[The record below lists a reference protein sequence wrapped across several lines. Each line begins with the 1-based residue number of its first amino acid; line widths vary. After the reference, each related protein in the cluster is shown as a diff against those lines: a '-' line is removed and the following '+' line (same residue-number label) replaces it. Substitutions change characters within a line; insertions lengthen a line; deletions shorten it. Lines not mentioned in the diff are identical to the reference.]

1 MAVSQYDKEHLTSD
15 QQAQIQAVTDAAQA
29 GSMDW
34 ATAHSIA
41 EGIRAQAAGGGYSGG
56 QYGNEYNPISS
67 GSGNKADPYAGTDYH
82 ADAISAARDYA
93 KQASSGGTGD
103 WGAVLDALAMR
114 DQKVAAIGTDYGRSS
129 NDILQEL
136 YDLYYAPY
144 QQQKFEMPVY
154 GGSQWD
160 SVLDQ
165 AAQEL
170 IGMNYA
176 DWTQG
181 EQYQALADRYGIQG
195 KMSMQDVLGQ
205 ISSRTGGLASSY
217 ATTAAQQQYNEYM
230 SQLEEVARQMYSGD
244 RSDLL
249 ENAQL
254 SQSLADRDYNRYLDS
269 LEQYYA
275 ERDYQYQVGRDQIAD
290 SRYDQEY
297 SDSRSDLEYERN
309 QITKAEAQDRVN
321 AYLAAY
327 GSVADLDPA
336 LVETSG
342 YTASELAALE
352 QYYANQQ
359 AQEAAAAAK
368 KNTGSGSGG
377 GTGGGTGGG
386 GNTTQKP
393 TLTAAQTL
401 NALESGVV
409 NDTTKAAYEYY
420 YGQPWEAA
428 EGEGEPEKPAA
439 EPTVTNRH
447 GDSWVYIPGHGRFSW
462 QEVERMVNSGQV
474 DEDVD
479 TANNTITYKWNR
491 DYK

>member
-144 QQQKFEMPVY
+144 QQQKIELPVY

-275 ERDYQYQVGRDQIAD
+275 ERDYQYQVGRDQNND

-297 SDSRSDLEYERN
+297 ADSTAATN
-309 QITKAEAQDRVN
+309 KAEAQDRVN

-368 KNTGSGSGG
+368 KNTGSG
-377 GTGGGTGGG
+377 GGTGGG
-386 GNTTQKP
+386 GTTTQKP
-393 TLTAAQTL
+393 NLTAAQTL
-401 NALESGVV
+401 TALENGIV

-420 YGQPWEAA
+420 YGQAW
-428 EGEGEPEKPAA
+428 EGEAPTEEEEEPKQTGGT
-439 EPTVTNRH
+439 PTSSYGTSYNTAWSQARKMF
-447 GDSWVYIPGHGRFSW
+447 DSGKSDEEIMAYLDRFS
-462 QEVERMVNSGQV
+462 EERLTEAGLRYIMNSLNLGGYR
-474 DEDVD
+474 E
-479 TANNTITYKWNR
+479 
-491 DYK
+491 

>member
-144 QQQKFEMPVY
+144 QQQKIELPVY

-275 ERDYQYQVGRDQIAD
+275 ERDYQYQVGRDQIND

-297 SDSRSDLEYERN
+297 ADSTAATN
-309 QITKAEAQDRVN
+309 KAEAQDRIN

-377 GTGGGTGGG
+377 GTGGG

-428 EGEGEPEKPAA
+428 EGE
-439 EPTVTNRH
+439 EPTEQAGADATVSNRH
-447 GDSWVYIPGHGRFSW
+447 GDSWIYIPGHGRFSW
-462 QEVERMVNSGQV
+462 QELERYVDSGQV
-474 DEDVD
+474 IETYNSD
-479 TANNTITYKWNR
+479 TNTYSYKWNNN
-491 DYK
+491 YK

>member
-1 MAVSQYDKEHLTSD
+1 MAVSQYDKEHLSES
-15 QQAQIQAVTDAAQA
+15 QQATIDAVTKAAQS
-29 GSMDW
+29 GSMSW
-34 ATAHSIA
+34 ADAHSAA
-41 EGIRAQAAGGGYSGG
+41 EAIRAQAGYSGG
-56 QYGNEYNPISS
+56 RYGNEYNATSS
-67 GSGNKADPYAGTDYH
+67 GSGNKANAYAGTDYH

-144 QQQKFEMPVY
+144 QQQQIELPTY

-160 SVLDQ
+160 SALDQ

-254 SQSLADRDYNRYLDS
+254 SQSLSDRDYNRYLDS
-269 LEQYYA
+269 LEQYYN
-275 ERDYQYQVGRDQIAD
+275 ERDYQYQLSRDQIALD
-290 SRYDQEY
+290 RQREQDALDWAYKAQQGTQKASGTTTTPTVSNSTADTGGQSGLFTLADEY
-297 SDSRSDLEYERN
+297 AQKGGDPEDY
-309 QITKAEAQDRVN
+309 IKAHWKK
-321 AYLAAY
+321 Y
-327 GSVADLDPA
+327 
-336 LVETSG
+336 G
-342 YTASELAALE
+342 YTSQTAALSAYNIYLTE
-352 QYYANQQ
+352 SEWEGNDDGGSSYNSAYFQQ
-359 AQEAAAAAK
+359 AMTSLNMMLAQGNAEGAINGIDSFWSKLNDAQKQQVQEALARY
-368 KNTGSGSGG
+368 GYS
-377 GTGGGTGGG
+377 
-386 GNTTQKP
+386 
-393 TLTAAQTL
+393 
-401 NALESGVV
+401 
-409 NDTTKAAYEYY
+409 YE
-420 YGQPWEAA
+420 
-428 EGEGEPEKPAA
+428 
-439 EPTVTNRH
+439 
-447 GDSWVYIPGHGRFSW
+447 
-462 QEVERMVNSGQV
+462 
-474 DEDVD
+474 ED
-479 TANNTITYKWNR
+479 
-491 DYK
+491 